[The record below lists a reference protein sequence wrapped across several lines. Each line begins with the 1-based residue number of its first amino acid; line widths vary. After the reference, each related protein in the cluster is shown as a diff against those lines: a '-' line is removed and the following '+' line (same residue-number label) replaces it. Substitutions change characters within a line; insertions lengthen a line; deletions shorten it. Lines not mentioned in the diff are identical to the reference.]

1 MTLPNSDSCR
11 LLAIDDNADSAELI
25 ARIAKRCGYEARSL
39 TNSRRLPELMK
50 EWHPHVVTL
59 DLCMPEEDGIGI
71 FTLLKEGGFAGTLL
85 IISGQDDWLRRAAG
99 RLASARGLAVMDDLS
114 KPIDIKTLQNRLIGL
129 RDAALGLGTAGTGC
143 STGTTG

>member
-1 MTLPNSDSCR
+1 MTSPNSDSCR

-25 ARIAKRCGYEARSL
+25 ARIAKRCGYDARSL

-50 EWHPHVVTL
+50 EWRPHVVTL

-71 FTLLKEGGFAGTLL
+71 FSLLKDGGFNGTLL

-99 RLASARGLAVMDDLS
+99 RLASARGLVVMDDLS

-129 RDAALGLGTAGTGC
+129 RDAAQGIGSGGC